1 MLGEWLKWKSPAAK
15 LKNLLANHYRN
26 LDAATPIRFTRS
38 SCKDNSISHAA
49 AAPSNLDAANYS
61 PICRDRVA
69 KHNRIA
75 RTSAKTR
82 PELAVTLRGRSE
94 NDPKRTCSPTA
105 RRTSFPIH
113 LPGHFF
119 CPAIKTQNFVHLL
132 TFRNPFRARLPL
144 KSENGRCENKAFLR
158 DFPPKVKMKERCENE
173 AFVRDFP
180 QRVKGED
187 AKARLSCE
195 TSLKKWTWASDC

>member
-1 MLGEWLKWKSPAAK
+1 MQPLQYDLRGPAAK
-15 LKNLLANHYRN
+15 TIVFRTQPRRQ
-26 LDAATPIRFTRS
+26 ATLTQQITVRS
-38 SCKDNSISHAA
+38 AETELQNTIESQERRRKRGLNWQLHCGADPRMIPNERVPQPPAGQASPSIF
-49 AAPSNLDAANYS
+49 
-61 PICRDRVA
+61 
-69 KHNRIA
+69 
-75 RTSAKTR
+75 
-82 PELAVTLRGRSE
+82 RG
-94 NDPKRTCSPTA
+94 T
-105 RRTSFPIH
+105 
-113 LPGHFF
+113 FF

-195 TSLKKWTWASDC
+195 TSLKK

>member
-1 MLGEWLKWKSPAAK
+1 MQPLQYDLRGPAAK
-15 LKNLLANHYRN
+15 TIVFRTQPRRQ
-26 LDAATPIRFTRS
+26 ATLTQQITVRS
-38 SCKDNSISHAA
+38 AE
-49 AAPSNLDAANYS
+49 
-61 PICRDRVA
+61 
-69 KHNRIA
+69 
-75 RTSAKTR
+75 T
-82 PELAVTLRGRSE
+82 ELQNTIESQERRRKRGLNWQLHCGAGP

-180 QRVKGED
+180 QKVKGED

-195 TSLKKWTWASDC
+195 TSLKK